1 MARAACVNGYKRR
14 AGTAEKAGGWQ
25 AARKRRKA
33 EESGSGSSSSS
44 CGPEE
49 KSSHLSAALFG
60 EDCEISR
67 EQLYELLKFAAL
79 GKGHN
84 ATQPSWCHIY
94 HQSHLAGVV
103 VIVLHEMSQLHFY
116 KFYLQFKHLRKVF
129 RHKFILKP
137 STNFLASLYGEGA
150 NPKPQ
155 EAAQGL
161 TSTSSEC
168 TPESSDLPCDPIIQ
182 KYGEKKQGLTSYML
196 TLEEQKKNG
205 YPIKGSPGCKGYV
218 DTECHQQ
225 RTDSSP
231 LFGLDCEM
239 CLTAKGNEV
248 TRVSLVDAQGQCLLN
263 ELVRPESTVVN
274 YCTRFSGV
282 TKKMLLPVR
291 TRLPD
296 IQTKLKKMLPH
307 DAVLVGHSLNAD
319 LQALEM
325 IHPSVIDTSLLFA
338 RNEGRRFKLK
348 FLAKA
353 VLGKEIQSEQKVGHD
368 PAEDA
373 RAALEL
379 AQFFIE
385 QGPAKVAELNLEM
398 LLMTEKQAEASQKK
412 AAFQPRRWRV
422 QKQLKQPPH
431 LPKPCFLD
439 CLQVAGQ
446 KPLLLGKQERESP
459 GLCQSNPS
467 TSNKQIL
474 QRALEDVPLS
484 SFSIIQFSLDPEYIA
499 SPLVAELCEK
509 VRSKLTDMLTIYAGP
524 FEEGFCLKSVKKEFG
539 RCGPIQS
546 LTVVTETY
554 QPYVCIQYEVL
565 EAAQLAVESLDG
577 AEVAGSCIKVQR
589 PVSAAMLDCDV
600 LIKELELDVENEG
613 VIYVAGLKKSLTE
626 TDLQEEFSQL
636 KDLETLFLP
645 KDLQSGKH
653 RKCCFLKFQ
662 KSESAV
668 DALELIKRWTVK
680 GSKLRSRNAL
690 ASGHLWRWI
699 WQMNHSKGKQGG
711 CILHKKMEQLS
722 VSEQDLRKK
731 VKKLDH
737 HIKKLYRS
745 LQDNTLCVVLFP
757 GVNSM
762 HGSQSGLG
770 LMGIKADGG
779 RSAC

>member
-1 MARAACVNGYKRR
+1 MA
-14 AGTAEKAGGWQ
+14 KAGCPNGCKRPAGEGAEGQ
-25 AARKRRKA
+25 AARKRRKVD
-33 EESGSGSSSSS
+33 GGGR
-44 CGPEE
+44 GPEE
-49 KSSHLSAALFG
+49 KSSRLSAALFG
-60 EDCEISR
+60 EDCEISCD
-67 EQLYELLKFAAL
+67 QLYELLKYAAL
-79 GKGHN
+79 GKRHN
-84 ATQPSWCHIY
+84 ATQPSWCRIS

-129 RHKFILKP
+129 RHRFILTP
-137 STNFLASLYGEGA
+137 SANFFASLYGEGA
-150 NPKPQ
+150 NLKPQ
-155 EAAQGL
+155 NTTQGL
-161 TSTSSEC
+161 TSTGSEC
-168 TPESSDLPCDPIIQ
+168 IQKNSDLQCDPIIR
-182 KYGEKKQGLTSYML
+182 KYGIKPQGLTSYIL
-196 TLEEQKKNG
+196 TLEEQRKND
-205 YPIKGSPGCKGYV
+205 YPIKGSPGSKGYIY
-218 DTECHQQ
+218 TECDQQ

-263 ELVRPESTVVN
+263 ELVKPESRVMN
-274 YCTRFSGV
+274 YLTRFSGV
-282 TKKMLLPVR
+282 TKKMLLPVK
-291 TRLPD
+291 TRLSD
-296 IQTKLKKMLPH
+296 IQTRLKEMLPH

-353 VLGKEIQSEQKVGHD
+353 VLGKEIQCEQKLGHD

-398 LLMTEKQAEASQKK
+398 LLTIEKLAEDSQNK
-412 AAFQPRRWRV
+412 AALQPQGCRV
-422 QKQLKQPPH
+422 QKQLNEPPH
-431 LPKPCFLD
+431 LSKPCFLD
-439 CLQVAGQ
+439 CLQVTGQ
-446 KPLLLGKQERESP
+446 KPVLLGRQGLDSS
-459 GLCQSNPS
+459 GLCQSNLS

-474 QRALEDVPLS
+474 KRALEDVPLS
-484 SFSIIQFSLDPEYIA
+484 TFSIIQFSLGPECIA
-499 SPLVAELCEK
+499 SHLPALCEQ

-524 FEEGFCLKSVKKEFG
+524 FEEGFCLHSVKKKFG

-546 LTVVTETY
+546 LTVVTEPY
-554 QPYVCIQYEVL
+554 KPYVCIQYEVL
-565 EAAQLAVESLDG
+565 EAAQLAVESLNG

-589 PVSAAMLDCDV
+589 PVTAAMLDCDD

-626 TDLQEEFSQL
+626 MDLQEEFSQL
-636 KDLETLFLP
+636 KDLEILFLP

-653 RKCCFLKFQ
+653 RNCCFLKFQ
-662 KSESAV
+662 ESQSAA
-668 DALELIKRWTVK
+668 DALEVINGWTVK

-699 WQMNHSKGKQGG
+699 WQMNHSNEKQGG
-711 CILHKKMEQLS
+711 HILYEKMEQLS
-722 VSEQDLRKK
+722 DSEQDLKKK

-737 HIKKLYRS
+737 HIKKLYRR
-745 LQDNTLCVVLFP
+745 LQNNTLCVVLFP
-757 GVNSM
+757 GVNSR
-762 HGSQSGLG
+762 HGAQPGLG
-770 LMGIKADGG
+770 LMAVKDDGG
-779 RSAC
+779 RSAH

>member
-1 MARAACVNGYKRR
+1 MAKAVCVNGYKRP
-14 AGTAEKAGGWQ
+14 AGAAEDAGEGR
-25 AARKRRKA
+25 AARKRRKTD
-33 EESGSGSSSSS
+33 GGGR
-44 CGPEE
+44 GPEE
-49 KSSHLSAALFG
+49 KSSRLSAALFG
-60 EDCEISR
+60 EDCEINHN
-67 EQLYELLKFAAL
+67 QLYELLKYAAL
-79 GKGHN
+79 GKCHN
-84 ATQPSWCHIY
+84 ATQPSWCRIY

-103 VIVLHEMSQLHFY
+103 VIVLQEASQLHFY

-129 RHKFILKP
+129 RHRFTLTA
-137 STNFLASLYGEGA
+137 SANFLASLYGEGA
-150 NPKPQ
+150 NLKPQ
-155 EAAQGL
+155 NTAQGL

-168 TPESSDLPCDPIIQ
+168 VPKSSKLQCDPILR
-182 KYGEKKQGLTSYML
+182 KYGEKKRGLTSYTL
-196 TLEEQKKNG
+196 TLEEQKKND
-205 YPIKGSPGCKGYV
+205 YPIKGSPGCKGYIY
-218 DTECHQQ
+218 TECDQQ

-263 ELVRPESTVVN
+263 ELVKPESTVVN
-274 YCTRFSGV
+274 YRTRFSGI
-282 TKKMLLPVR
+282 TKKMLLPVK

-296 IQTKLKKMLPH
+296 IQTRLKKMLPH

-353 VLGKEIQSEQKVGHD
+353 VLGKEIQCEQKLGHD

-398 LLMTEKQAEASQKK
+398 LLMTEKLAEVSQNK
-412 AAFQPRRWRV
+412 AALQPRRCRV
-422 QKQLKQPPH
+422 QKQLNEPPH
-431 LPKPCFLD
+431 LSKPCFLD
-439 CLQVAGQ
+439 CLQMTGQ
-446 KPLLLGKQERESP
+446 KPLLLGRQELDSS
-459 GLCQSNPS
+459 GLCQSNLS

-484 SFSIIQFSLDPEYIA
+484 TFSIIQFSLGPEYVA
-499 SPLVAELCEK
+499 SHLLAGLCEK

-524 FEEGFCLKSVKKEFG
+524 FEESFCLKSVKKEFG

-565 EAAQLAVESLDG
+565 EAAQLAVESLNG

-589 PVSAAMLDCDV
+589 PVTAAMLDCDV

-626 TDLQEEFSQL
+626 ADLQEEFSQL

-653 RKCCFLKFQ
+653 RNCCFLKFQ
-662 KSESAV
+662 KSQSAV
-668 DALELIKRWTVK
+668 DALEVINGWTVK

-699 WQMNHSKGKQGG
+699 WQMNHSNEKQGG
-711 CILHKKMEQLS
+711 NILCEKMEQAS
-722 VSEQDLRKK
+722 DSEQDLRKK

-745 LQDNTLCVVLFP
+745 LQDNTLCIVLFP

-770 LMGIKADGG
+770 LMGIKDDGG

>member
-1 MARAACVNGYKRR
+1 MA
-14 AGTAEKAGGWQ
+14 KAGCLNGCKRPAGGSAEGQ
-25 AARKRRKA
+25 AARKRRKVD
-33 EESGSGSSSSS
+33 GGGR
-44 CGPEE
+44 GPEE
-49 KSSHLSAALFG
+49 KSSRLSAALFG

-67 EQLYELLKFAAL
+67 DQLYELLKYAAL
-79 GKGHN
+79 GKRHN
-84 ATQPSWCHIY
+84 ATQPSWCRISN
-94 HQSHLAGVV
+94 QSHLAGVV

-129 RHKFILKP
+129 RHRFILTP
-137 STNFLASLYGEGA
+137 STNFFASLYGEGA
-150 NPKPQ
+150 NLKPQ
-155 EAAQGL
+155 NSAQGL
-161 TSTSSEC
+161 TSTGSEC
-168 TPESSDLPCDPIIQ
+168 IQKNSDLQCDPIIR
-182 KYGEKKQGLTSYML
+182 KYGIKPQGLTNYIL
-196 TLEEQKKNG
+196 TLEEQRKND
-205 YPIKGSPGCKGYV
+205 YPIKGSPGSKGYIY
-218 DTECHQQ
+218 TECDQQ

-263 ELVRPESTVVN
+263 ELVKPENRVMN
-274 YCTRFSGV
+274 YLTRFSGV
-282 TKKMLLPVR
+282 TKKMLLPVK
-291 TRLPD
+291 TRLSD
-296 IQTKLKKMLPH
+296 IQTRLKEMLPH

-353 VLGKEIQSEQKVGHD
+353 VLGKEIQCEQKLGHD

-398 LLMTEKQAEASQKK
+398 LLTTEKLAEDPENK
-412 AAFQPRRWRV
+412 AALQPQGCRV
-422 QKQLKQPPH
+422 EKQLNEPPH
-431 LPKPCFLD
+431 LSKPCFLD
-439 CLQVAGQ
+439 CLQVTGQ
-446 KPLLLGKQERESP
+446 KPVLLGRQGLDSS
-459 GLCQSNPS
+459 GLCQSNLS

-484 SFSIIQFSLDPEYIA
+484 TFSIIQFSLGPEYIA
-499 SPLVAELCEK
+499 SHLPALCEQ
-509 VRSKLTDMLTIYAGP
+509 VRSKLTDMLKIYAGP
-524 FEEGFCLKSVKKEFG
+524 FEEGFCLRSVKKEFG

-546 LTVVTETY
+546 LTVVTEPY
-554 QPYVCIQYEVL
+554 KPYVCIQYEVL
-565 EAAQLAVESLDG
+565 EAAQLAVESLNG

-589 PVSAAMLDCDV
+589 PVTAAMLDCDD

-626 TDLQEEFSQL
+626 MDLQEEFSQL
-636 KDLETLFLP
+636 KDLEILFLP

-653 RKCCFLKFQ
+653 RNCCFLKFQ
-662 KSESAV
+662 ESQSAA
-668 DALELIKRWTVK
+668 DALEIINGWTVK

-699 WQMNHSKGKQGG
+699 WQMNHSNGKQGRH
-711 CILHKKMEQLS
+711 ILYEKMEQLS
-722 VSEQDLRKK
+722 DSEQDLKKK

-737 HIKKLYRS
+737 HIKTLYRS
-745 LQDNTLCVVLFP
+745 LQNNTLCVVLFP
-757 GVNSM
+757 GVNSR
-762 HGSQSGLG
+762 HGAQPGLG
-770 LMGIKADGG
+770 LMAVKDDGG
-779 RSAC
+779 RSAH

>member
-1 MARAACVNGYKRR
+1 
-14 AGTAEKAGGWQ
+14 
-25 AARKRRKA
+25 
-33 EESGSGSSSSS
+33 
-44 CGPEE
+44 E
-49 KSSHLSAALFG
+49 KSCHLSAALFG
-60 EDCEISR
+60 EDSEISHD
-67 EQLYELLKFAAL
+67 QLYELLKYAAL
-79 GKGHN
+79 GKCHN
-84 ATQPSWCHIY
+84 AAQPSWCHVY

-103 VIVLHEMSQLHFY
+103 VVVLHEVSQLHFY
-116 KFYLQFKHLRKVF
+116 RFYLQFKHLRKVF
-129 RHKFILKP
+129 QHRFTLTP
-137 STNFLASLYGEGA
+137 STNFLTSLYGEGT
-150 NPKPQ
+150 NLKPQ
-155 EAAQGL
+155 NTAQVL

-168 TPESSDLPCDPIIQ
+168 VTKSSELECDPIIRR
-182 KYGEKKQGLTSYML
+182 YGEKKQGLTSYTL
-196 TLEEQKKNG
+196 TLEEQKKND
-205 YPIKGSPGCKGYV
+205 YPIKGAPGCKGYIS
-218 DTECHQQ
+218 TECDQQ

-263 ELVRPESTVVN
+263 ELVKPESTVMN
-274 YCTRFSGV
+274 YRTRFSGV
-282 TKKMLLPVR
+282 TKKMLLPVK
-291 TRLPD
+291 TRLSD
-296 IQTKLKKMLPH
+296 IQTRLKKMLPH
-307 DAVLVGHSLNAD
+307 DAVLVGHSLNSD

-353 VLGKEIQSEQKVGHD
+353 VLGKEIQCEQRTGHD
-368 PAEDA
+368 PTEDA

-398 LLMTEKQAEASQKK
+398 LLTAEKLAEVSQNKAASQPKGHEI
-412 AAFQPRRWRV
+412 
-422 QKQLKQPPH
+422 QKQLNNPQH
-431 LPKPCFLD
+431 LSKPCFLD
-439 CLQVAGQ
+439 CLQVTGQ
-446 KPLLLGKQERESP
+446 KPLLLGRQGRDSS
-459 GLCQSNPS
+459 GLCQSNLS

-484 SFSIIQFSLDPEYIA
+484 TFSIIHFSLGPEYTA
-499 SPLVAELCEK
+499 SHLHVGLYEK

-524 FEEGFCLKSVKKEFG
+524 FEENFCLKSVKKEFG

-546 LTVVTETY
+546 LTVVTETF

-565 EAAQLAVESLDG
+565 EAAQLAVESLNG
-577 AEVAGSCIKVQR
+577 AEVAGSCIKVSKANSKS
-589 PVSAAMLDCDV
+589 PTMLDCDV
-600 LIKELELDVENEG
+600 LIEALERDVENQG
-613 VIYVAGLKKSLTE
+613 VIYVSGLKKSLTE

-653 RKCCFLKFQ
+653 RNCCFLKFR
-662 KSESAV
+662 KSESAM
-668 DALELIKRWTVK
+668 DAVEAVNGWTVK
-680 GSKLRSRNAL
+680 GRELRSRNAL

-699 WQMNHSKGKQGG
+699 QQMNQSSGKHGEH
-711 CILHKKMEQLS
+711 IFPEQTEELS
-722 VSEQDLRKK
+722 DSEQDLRKQ

-745 LQDNTLCVVLFP
+745 LQRNTLCVVLFP
-757 GVNSM
+757 GVNST

-770 LMGIKADGG
+770 LMGIKDAGG

>member
-1 MARAACVNGYKRR
+1 MAKAVCVNGHKRP
-14 AGTAEKAGGWQ
+14 AGAGEEAGGRQ

-33 EESGSGSSSSS
+33 DGGR
-44 CGPEE
+44 GPEE

-60 EDCEISR
+60 EDCEISHD
-67 EQLYELLKFAAL
+67 QLYELLKYAAL
-79 GKGHN
+79 GKCHN
-84 ATQPSWCHIY
+84 ATQPSWCRIY
-94 HQSHLAGVV
+94 HQRHLAGVV

-116 KFYLQFKHLRKVF
+116 KFYLQFKHLRKLF
-129 RHKFILKP
+129 RHRFTLTP
-137 STNFLASLYGEGA
+137 SANFLASLYGEGA
-150 NPKPQ
+150 NLKPQ
-155 EAAQGL
+155 NTAQ
-161 TSTSSEC
+161 
-168 TPESSDLPCDPIIQ
+168 
-182 KYGEKKQGLTSYML
+182 
-196 TLEEQKKNG
+196 
-205 YPIKGSPGCKGYV
+205 GSPGCKGYI
-218 DTECHQQ
+218 DTECDQQ

-263 ELVRPESTVVN
+263 ELVKPESTVVN
-274 YCTRFSGV
+274 YRTRFSGI
-282 TKKMLLPVR
+282 TKKMLLPVK
-291 TRLPD
+291 TRLSD
-296 IQTKLKKMLPH
+296 IQTRLKKILPH

-353 VLGKEIQSEQKVGHD
+353 VLGKEIQCEQKLGHD

-398 LLMTEKQAEASQKK
+398 LLTTEKLAEVSQKK
-412 AAFQPRRWRV
+412 AVLQPQGCRV
-422 QKQLKQPPH
+422 QKQLNEPPH
-431 LPKPCFLD
+431 LSKPCFLD
-439 CLQVAGQ
+439 CLQVTGQ
-446 KPLLLGKQERESP
+446 KPLLLGRQEMDSS
-459 GLCQSNPS
+459 GLCQSNLS

-484 SFSIIQFSLDPEYIA
+484 TFSIIQFSLGPEYIA
-499 SPLVAELCEK
+499 SHLLAGLYEK

-524 FEEGFCLKSVKKEFG
+524 FEESFCLKSVKKEFG
-539 RCGPIQS
+539 KCGPIQS

-565 EAAQLAVESLDG
+565 EAAQLAVESLNG

-589 PVSAAMLDCDV
+589 PITAGMLDCDV
-600 LIKELELDVENEG
+600 WIKELELDVENEG
-613 VIYVAGLKKSLTE
+613 VIYVAGLKESLTE
-626 TDLQEEFSQL
+626 MDLQEEFSQL

-653 RKCCFLKFQ
+653 RNCCFLKFQ
-662 KSESAV
+662 KSQSAL
-668 DALELIKRWTVK
+668 DALEVINGWSVK

-699 WQMNHSKGKQGG
+699 WQVNHSNGKQGG
-711 CILHKKMEQLS
+711 NILYEKMEQLS
-722 VSEQDLRKK
+722 DSEQDLRKK

-745 LQDNTLCVVLFP
+745 LQNNTLCIVLFP

-770 LMGIKADGG
+770 LMGIKDDGG

>member
-1 MARAACVNGYKRR
+1 MAKAVCVNGHKRP
-14 AGTAEKAGGWQ
+14 AGAGEEAGGRQ

-33 EESGSGSSSSS
+33 DGGR
-44 CGPEE
+44 GPEE

-60 EDCEISR
+60 EDCEISHD
-67 EQLYELLKFAAL
+67 QLYELLKYAAL
-79 GKGHN
+79 GKCHN
-84 ATQPSWCHIY
+84 ATQPSWCRIY
-94 HQSHLAGVV
+94 HQRHLAGVV

-116 KFYLQFKHLRKVF
+116 KFYLQFKHLRKLF
-129 RHKFILKP
+129 RHRFTLTP
-137 STNFLASLYGEGA
+137 SANFLASLYGEGA
-150 NPKPQ
+150 NLKPQ
-155 EAAQGL
+155 NTAQGL
-161 TSTSSEC
+161 TSTSSQC
-168 TPESSDLPCDPIIQ
+168 IPKSSDLQCDPIIR
-182 KYGEKKQGLTSYML
+182 KYGEKKRGLTSYTL
-196 TLEEQKKNG
+196 TLEEQKKND
-205 YPIKGSPGCKGYV
+205 YPIKGSPGCKGYI
-218 DTECHQQ
+218 DTECDQQ

-263 ELVRPESTVVN
+263 ELVKPESTVVN
-274 YCTRFSGV
+274 YRTRFSGI
-282 TKKMLLPVR
+282 TKKMLLPVK
-291 TRLPD
+291 TRLSD
-296 IQTKLKKMLPH
+296 IQTRLKKILPH

-353 VLGKEIQSEQKVGHD
+353 VLGKEIQCEQKLGHD

-398 LLMTEKQAEASQKK
+398 LLTTEKLAEVSQKK
-412 AAFQPRRWRV
+412 AVLQPQGCRV
-422 QKQLKQPPH
+422 QKQLNEPPH
-431 LPKPCFLD
+431 LSKPCFLD
-439 CLQVAGQ
+439 CLQVTGQ
-446 KPLLLGKQERESP
+446 KPLLLGRQEMDSS
-459 GLCQSNPS
+459 GLCQSNLS

-484 SFSIIQFSLDPEYIA
+484 TFSIIQFSLGPEYIA
-499 SPLVAELCEK
+499 SHLLAGLYEK

-524 FEEGFCLKSVKKEFG
+524 FEESFCLKSVKKEFG
-539 RCGPIQS
+539 KCGPIQS

-565 EAAQLAVESLDG
+565 EAAQLAVESLNG

-589 PVSAAMLDCDV
+589 PITAGMLDCDV
-600 LIKELELDVENEG
+600 WIKELELDVENEG
-613 VIYVAGLKKSLTE
+613 VIYVAGLKESLTE
-626 TDLQEEFSQL
+626 MDLQEEFSQL

-653 RKCCFLKFQ
+653 RNCCFLKFQ
-662 KSESAV
+662 KSQSAL
-668 DALELIKRWTVK
+668 DALEVINGWSVK

-699 WQMNHSKGKQGG
+699 WQVNHSNGKQGG
-711 CILHKKMEQLS
+711 NILYEKMEQLS
-722 VSEQDLRKK
+722 DSEQDLRKK

-745 LQDNTLCVVLFP
+745 LQNNTLCIVLFP

-770 LMGIKADGG
+770 LMGIKDDGG

>member
-1 MARAACVNGYKRR
+1 
-14 AGTAEKAGGWQ
+14 Q
-25 AARKRRKA
+25 
-33 EESGSGSSSSS
+33 
-44 CGPEE
+44 E
-49 KSSHLSAALFG
+49 KSSRLSAALFG
-60 EDCEISR
+60 EDCEISHD
-67 EQLYELLKFAAL
+67 QLYELLKYAAL
-79 GKGHN
+79 GKCHS

-129 RHKFILKP
+129 RHRFTLTP
-137 STNFLASLYGEGA
+137 SANFLASLYGEGA

-155 EAAQGL
+155 NTAQGL
-161 TSTSSEC
+161 TSSSSEC
-168 TPESSDLPCDPIIQ
+168 MPKSSDLQSDPIIR
-182 KYGEKKQGLTSYML
+182 KYGEKKRGLTSYTL
-196 TLEEQKKNG
+196 TLEEQKKNY
-205 YPIKGSPGCKGYV
+205 YPIKGSPGCKGYIY
-218 DTECHQQ
+218 TECDQQ

-263 ELVRPESTVVN
+263 ELVKPESTVVN
-274 YCTRFSGV
+274 YRTRFSGI
-282 TKKMLLPVR
+282 TKKMLLPVK
-291 TRLPD
+291 TRLSD
-296 IQTKLKKMLPH
+296 IQTRLKKMLPR

-353 VLGKEIQSEQKVGHD
+353 VLGKDIQCEQKLGHD

-398 LLMTEKQAEASQKK
+398 LLTTEKLAEASQNKD
-412 AAFQPRRWRV
+412 ALQLQGCRV
-422 QKQLKQPPH
+422 QEQLNE
-431 LPKPCFLD
+431 LPYLSKPCFLD
-439 CLQVAGQ
+439 CLRVTGQ
-446 KPLLLGKQERESP
+446 NPLLLGRQELGSS
-459 GLCQSNPS
+459 GLCQSNLS

-484 SFSIIQFSLDPEYIA
+484 TFSIIEFSLGPEYMA
-499 SPLVAELCEK
+499 SHLAGLCEK

-524 FEEGFCLKSVKKEFG
+524 FEESFCLKSVKKEFG
-539 RCGPIQS
+539 RCGPIRS
-546 LTVVTETY
+546 LRVVTETY

-565 EAAQLAVESLDG
+565 EAAQLAVESLNG

-589 PVSAAMLDCDV
+589 PVTAAMLDCDV

-645 KDLQSGKH
+645 KDRQSGKH
-653 RKCCFLKFQ
+653 RNCCFLKFQ
-662 KSESAV
+662 KSQSAV
-668 DALELIKRWTVK
+668 DALEVINSWTMK
-680 GSKLRSRNAL
+680 GSTLRSRNAL

-699 WQMNHSKGKQGG
+699 WQMKYSNEKQGG
-711 CILHKKMEQLS
+711 NMLYEKMEQLCD
-722 VSEQDLRKK
+722 SEQDLRKK

-737 HIKKLYRS
+737 RIKKLYRS
-745 LQDNTLCVVLFP
+745 LQNNTLCVVLFP

-770 LMGIKADGG
+770 LMGIKDDGG
-779 RSAC
+779 RSA

>member
-1 MARAACVNGYKRR
+1 MAKAVCVNGRKRP
-14 AGTAEKAGGWQ
+14 AGAGEGAGARQ

-33 EESGSGSSSSS
+33 DGDGRSPGA
-44 CGPEE
+44 GPKE
-49 KSSHLSAALFG
+49 KSSCLSAALFG

-67 EQLYELLKFAAL
+67 DQLYELLKYAAL
-79 GKGHN
+79 GKCHN
-84 ATQPSWCHIY
+84 ATQPSWCRIY

-129 RHKFILKP
+129 RHRFTLTP
-137 STNFLASLYGEGA
+137 SANFLASLYGEGA
-150 NPKPQ
+150 NLKPQ
-155 EAAQGL
+155 NTAQGL
-161 TSTSSEC
+161 TSASSEC
-168 TPESSDLPCDPIIQ
+168 IPKSSDLRCDPIIR
-182 KYGEKKQGLTSYML
+182 KYGEKKRGLTSYTL
-196 TLEEQKKNG
+196 TVEEQKKND
-205 YPIKGSPGCKGYV
+205 YPIKGSPKCKGYI
-218 DTECHQQ
+218 DTECNQQ

-248 TRVSLVDAQGQCLLN
+248 THVSLVDAQGRCLLN
-263 ELVRPESTVVN
+263 ELVKPESTVVH
-274 YCTRFSGV
+274 YRTRFSGI
-282 TKKMLLPVR
+282 TEKMLLPVK
-291 TRLPD
+291 TRLSD
-296 IQTKLKKMLPH
+296 IQTRLKKLLPR

-353 VLGKEIQSEQKVGHD
+353 VLGKQIQCEQKIGHD
-368 PAEDA
+368 PSEDA

-398 LLMTEKQAEASQKK
+398 LLTTEKLAEVSQKK
-412 AAFQPRRWRV
+412 PALKPQGCRV
-422 QKQLKQPPH
+422 QTQLNEPPH
-431 LPKPCFLD
+431 LSKPCFLE
-439 CLQVAGQ
+439 CLQVTGQ
-446 KPLLLGKQERESP
+446 KPLLLGRQELDSS
-459 GLCQSNPS
+459 GLCQSNLS
-467 TSNKQIL
+467 ASNKQIL
-474 QRALEDVPLS
+474 QKALEDVPLS
-484 SFSIIQFSLDPEYIA
+484 TFSIIQFSLGPENIT
-499 SPLVAELCEK
+499 SHLLCEK
-509 VRSKLTDMLTIYAGP
+509 VGSKLTDMLTIYAGP
-524 FEEGFCLKSVKKEFG
+524 FEESFCLKSVKKEFG

-546 LTVVTETY
+546 LRVVTETY

-565 EAAQLAVESLDG
+565 EAAQLAVESLNG

-589 PVSAAMLDCDV
+589 PVTAAMLDCDV

-645 KDLQSGKH
+645 KDRQSGKH
-653 RKCCFLKFQ
+653 RNCCFLKFQ
-662 KSESAV
+662 KSQSAV
-668 DALELIKRWTVK
+668 DALEVINGWTMK

-699 WQMNHSKGKQGG
+699 WQTNHSSGKQGRNF
-711 CILHKKMEQLS
+711 LHKKMEQLS
-722 VSEQDLRKK
+722 DFEQDLRKK

-745 LQDNTLCVVLFP
+745 LQNNTLCVVLFP
-757 GVNSM
+757 GVNST
-762 HGSQSGLG
+762 HGSQPGLG
-770 LMGIKADGG
+770 LMGIKDDGG

>member
-1 MARAACVNGYKRR
+1 
-14 AGTAEKAGGWQ
+14 Q
-25 AARKRRKA
+25 
-33 EESGSGSSSSS
+33 
-44 CGPEE
+44 E
-49 KSSHLSAALFG
+49 KSSRLSAALFG

-67 EQLYELLKFAAL
+67 DQLYELLKYAAL
-79 GKGHN
+79 GKCHN
-84 ATQPSWCHIY
+84 ATQPSWCRIY

-129 RHKFILKP
+129 RHRFTLTP
-137 STNFLASLYGEGA
+137 SANFLASLCGEGA
-150 NPKPQ
+150 NLKPQ
-155 EAAQGL
+155 NTAQGL

-168 TPESSDLPCDPIIQ
+168 IPKSSDLQCDPIIL
-182 KYGEKKQGLTSYML
+182 KYGEKKQGLTSYIL
-196 TLEEQKKNG
+196 TSEEQKKNY
-205 YPIKGSPGCKGYV
+205 YPMKGSPGCQGYV
-218 DTECHQQ
+218 HTECDQQ

-263 ELVRPESTVVN
+263 ELVKPESTVVN
-274 YCTRFSGV
+274 YRTRFSGI
-282 TKKMLLPVR
+282 TKKMLLPVK

-296 IQTKLKKMLPH
+296 IQTRLKKMLPP
-307 DAVLVGHSLNAD
+307 DAVLVGHSLNSD

-348 FLAKA
+348 FLARA
-353 VLGKEIQSEQKVGHD
+353 VLGKEIQCEEKLGHD

-398 LLMTEKQAEASQKK
+398 LLTAEKLAEVSQNK
-412 AAFQPRRWRV
+412 AAALQPQGCRV
-422 QKQLKQPPH
+422 QKQLNELPH
-431 LPKPCFLD
+431 LSKPCFLE
-439 CLQVAGQ
+439 CLQVTGQ
-446 KPLLLGKQERESP
+446 KPLLLGRQELDSS
-459 GLCQSNPS
+459 GLCQSNLS
-467 TSNKQIL
+467 ASNKQIL

-484 SFSIIQFSLDPEYIA
+484 TFSIIQFSLGPEYITSHLLA
-499 SPLVAELCEK
+499 GLCEK

-524 FEEGFCLKSVKKEFG
+524 FEESFCLKSVKKEFG
-539 RCGPIQS
+539 RCGPIRS
-546 LTVVTETY
+546 LTMITETY

-589 PVSAAMLDCDV
+589 PVTAAVLDCDV

-613 VIYVAGLKKSLTE
+613 VIYVAGLKKSVTE
-626 TDLQEEFSQL
+626 MDLQEEFSQL

-653 RKCCFLKFQ
+653 RNCCFLKFQ
-662 KSESAV
+662 KSESAL
-668 DALELIKRWTVK
+668 DALEVINGWTVK

-699 WQMNHSKGKQGG
+699 WQMNHSNGKQGG
-711 CILHKKMEQLS
+711 NISHENMEQLS
-722 VSEQDLRKK
+722 DTEQDLRKK
-731 VKKLDH
+731 MKKLDQ

-745 LQDNTLCVVLFP
+745 LQNNTLCVVLFP
-757 GVNSM
+757 GMNSM

-770 LMGIKADGG
+770 LMGIKDDGG

>member
-1 MARAACVNGYKRR
+1 MGTVVFSEALRSRTRGNGHKLEHTRFCWNIRR
-14 AGTAEKAGGWQ
+14 SFFGAQEKPS
-25 AARKRRKA
+25 R
-33 EESGSGSSSSS
+33 
-44 CGPEE
+44 
-49 KSSHLSAALFG
+49 LTAALFG
-60 EDCEISR
+60 EDCEISH
-67 EQLYELLKFAAL
+67 EQLYELLKYAAL
-79 GKGHN
+79 GKCHK
-84 ATQPSWCHIY
+84 AAQPSWCHIY

-129 RHKFILKP
+129 QHRFTLTP
-137 STNFLASLYGEGA
+137 SANFLASLYGEGA
-150 NPKPQ
+150 TPKAPNT
-155 EAAQGL
+155 AQGL
-161 TSTSSEC
+161 APTSSSC
-168 TPESSDLPCDPIIQ
+168 IPNSSALQCDPIIQ
-182 KYGEKKQGLTSYML
+182 KYGEKKRGLTSYTL
-196 TLEEQKKNG
+196 TLEEQKKNF

-218 DTECHQQ
+218 HTECDQQ

-248 TRVSLVDAQGQCLLN
+248 TRVSLVDAQGRCLLN
-263 ELVRPESTVVN
+263 ELVKPESTVVN
-274 YCTRFSGV
+274 YRTRFSGI
-282 TKKMLLPVR
+282 TKKMLLPVK
-291 TRLPD
+291 TRLSD
-296 IQTKLKKMLPH
+296 IQTRLKKLLPH
-307 DAVLVGHSLNAD
+307 DAVLVGHSLNSD

-353 VLGKEIQSEQKVGHD
+353 VLGKEIQCEQKLGHD

-398 LLMTEKQAEASQKK
+398 LLTTEKQAEVSRNKVASQP
-412 AAFQPRRWRV
+412 QGCRV
-422 QKQLKQPPH
+422 QKQPNEPPRP
-431 LPKPCFLD
+431 PKPCLLLSASFLD
-439 CLQVAGQ
+439 CLQVTGQ
-446 KPLLLGKQERESP
+446 KPLLLGRQELNPS
-459 GLCQSNPS
+459 GLWQSNLS

-474 QRALEDVPLS
+474 QRALKDVPLS
-484 SFSIIQFSLDPEYIA
+484 TFSIIQFSLGPEYITSHLLA
-499 SPLVAELCEK
+499 ALGEK

-524 FEEGFCLKSVKKEFG
+524 FEETFCLKSVKKEFG

-546 LTVVTETY
+546 LTLVTETH

-565 EAAQLAVESLDG
+565 EAAQLAVESLNG

-589 PVSAAMLDCDV
+589 PVSAATLDCDA

-613 VIYVAGLKKSLTE
+613 VIYVAGLKPSVTE
-626 TDLQEEFSQL
+626 MDLQEEFSQL

-653 RKCCFLKFQ
+653 RNCCFLKFQ
-662 KSESAV
+662 KSQSAV
-668 DALELIKRWTVK
+668 DAQEVINGWTAK
-680 GSKLRSRNAL
+680 GSKLRTRNAL

-699 WQMNHSKGKQGG
+699 WQMNHSSKKQGAP
-711 CILHKKMEQLS
+711 ILHAQMEQLS
-722 VSEQDLRKK
+722 DLEQDLKKK

-745 LQDNTLCVVLFP
+745 LQNNTLCVVLFP

-762 HGSQSGLG
+762 LGSQAGLG
-770 LMGIKADGG
+770 LMGIKDDAG

>member
-1 MARAACVNGYKRR
+1 QK
-14 AGTAEKAGGWQ
+14 
-25 AARKRRKA
+25 
-33 EESGSGSSSSS
+33 
-44 CGPEE
+44 
-49 KSSHLSAALFG
+49 KSSRLSAASFG
-60 EDCEISR
+60 EDCEISCD
-67 EQLYELLKFAAL
+67 QLYELLKYAAL
-79 GKGHN
+79 GKCHN
-84 ATQPSWCHIY
+84 ATQPSWCRIY

-116 KFYLQFKHLRKVF
+116 KFYLQFRHLRKVF
-129 RHKFILKP
+129 QHRFTLTP

-150 NPKPQ
+150 NLKPQ
-155 EAAQGL
+155 NTAQGL
-161 TSTSSEC
+161 TSTSSDC
-168 TPESSDLPCDPIIQ
+168 TPKSSDLCCDPIIQ
-182 KYGEKKQGLTSYML
+182 KYGEKKRGLTSYTL
-196 TLEEQKKNG
+196 TLEEQKKND
-205 YPIKGSPGCKGYV
+205 YPIKGSPGCKGYIY
-218 DTECHQQ
+218 TECDQQ

-263 ELVRPESTVVN
+263 ELVKPESPVVN
-274 YCTRFSGV
+274 YRTRFSGI
-282 TKKMLLPVR
+282 TKKMLLPVK
-291 TRLPD
+291 TRLSD
-296 IQTKLKKMLPH
+296 IQTRLKKMLPH

-353 VLGKEIQSEQKVGHD
+353 VLGKEIQCEQKLGHD
-368 PAEDA
+368 PTEDA

-398 LLMTEKQAEASQKK
+398 LLTTEKLAEVPQNKTAL
-412 AAFQPRRWRV
+412 QPQGCRG
-422 QKQLKQPPH
+422 QKQLNEPSH
-431 LPKPCFLD
+431 SSKPCFLD
-439 CLQVAGQ
+439 CLQVTGQ
-446 KPLLLGKQERESP
+446 KPLLLGRQGLDSS
-459 GLCQSNPS
+459 GLCQSNLS
-467 TSNKQIL
+467 ASNKQIL

-484 SFSIIQFSLDPEYIA
+484 TFSIIQFSLGPEYIA
-499 SPLVAELCEK
+499 SHLLAGLCEK
-509 VRSKLTDMLTIYAGP
+509 VVRGKLTDMLTIYAGP
-524 FEEGFCLKSVKKEFG
+524 FEESVCLKSVKKEFG

-565 EAAQLAVESLDG
+565 EAAQLAVESLNG
-577 AEVAGSCIKVQR
+577 AEVAGSWIKVQR
-589 PVSAAMLDCDV
+589 PVTAAMLDCDV

-636 KDLETLFLP
+636 KDLETVFLP

-653 RKCCFLKFQ
+653 RNCCFLKFQ
-662 KSESAV
+662 KPESAV
-668 DALELIKRWTVK
+668 EALEVINGWTMK
-680 GSKLRSRNAL
+680 GSRLRSRNAL

-699 WQMNHSKGKQGG
+699 WQMNHSNGKQGRN
-711 CILHKKMEQLS
+711 ILYEKMEQLS
-722 VSEQDLRKK
+722 GSASQDLRKK

-745 LQDNTLCVVLFP
+745 LQNNTLCVVLFP
-757 GVNSM
+757 GVN
-762 HGSQSGLG
+762 
-770 LMGIKADGG
+770 
-779 RSAC
+779 

>member
-1 MARAACVNGYKRR
+1 
-14 AGTAEKAGGWQ
+14 
-25 AARKRRKA
+25 
-33 EESGSGSSSSS
+33 
-44 CGPEE
+44 
-49 KSSHLSAALFG
+49 
-60 EDCEISR
+60 
-67 EQLYELLKFAAL
+67 
-79 GKGHN
+79 
-84 ATQPSWCHIY
+84 
-94 HQSHLAGVV
+94 
-103 VIVLHEMSQLHFY
+103 MSQLHFY
-116 KFYLQFKHLRKVF
+116 EFYLQFKHLRKVF
-129 RHKFILKP
+129 RHRFTLTP
-137 STNFLASLYGEGA
+137 SANLLASLYGEGA
-150 NPKPQ
+150 KLAPQ
-155 EAAQGL
+155 NAAEGL

-168 TPESSDLPCDPIIQ
+168 IPTSSDLQWDPIIR
-182 KYGEKKQGLTSYML
+182 KYGEKKQGLTSYTL
-196 TLEEQKKNG
+196 TLEEQKKND

-218 DTECHQQ
+218 YTECDQQ

-263 ELVRPESTVVN
+263 ELVKPESTIVN
-274 YCTRFSGV
+274 YLTRFSGI
-282 TKKMLLPVR
+282 TKKMLLPVK

-296 IQTKLKKMLPH
+296 IQTKLKKMLPQ

-353 VLGKEIQSEQKVGHD
+353 VLGKEIQCEQKLGHD

-398 LLMTEKQAEASQKK
+398 ILTTEKLAKVSQHK
-412 AAFQPRRWRV
+412 AALQPQGCQV
-422 QKQLKQPPH
+422 QKQLNEPPH
-431 LPKPCFLD
+431 LSTPCFLD
-439 CLQVAGQ
+439 CLQVTGQ
-446 KPLLLGKQERESP
+446 NPLLLGRQEVDSS
-459 GLCQSNPS
+459 GLCQSNLS
-467 TSNKQIL
+467 TSNKQVIQLSCTSLSLHTLAL
-474 QRALEDVPLS
+474 QDVPLS
-484 SFSIIQFSLDPEYIA
+484 TFSVIQFSLGPEYIA
-499 SPLVAELCEK
+499 SHLLDGLCEK

-524 FEEGFCLKSVKKEFG
+524 FKESFCLKSVKKEFG

-546 LTVVTETY
+546 LRVVTETC
-554 QPYVCIQYEVL
+554 QPYVCIQYKML
-565 EAAQLAVESLDG
+565 EAAQLAVESLNG

-589 PVSAAMLDCDV
+589 AVAAASLDCDL

-613 VIYVAGLKKSLTE
+613 VVYVAGLKKSVTE
-626 TDLQEEFSQL
+626 TDLQEKFSKL

-645 KDLQSGKH
+645 KDLQSGKQ
-653 RKCCFLKFQ
+653 RNCCFLKFR

-668 DALELIKRWTVK
+668 DALEVINGWTLK
-680 GSKLRSRNAL
+680 GHNLRSGNPL

-699 WQMNHSKGKQGG
+699 WQMNHSAEKQGG
-711 CILHKKMEQLS
+711 NLFHEKMKQLS
-722 VSEQDLRKK
+722 HSEQDLRKK

-757 GVNSM
+757 GENST

-770 LMGIKADGG
+770 LMAIKGDEG
-779 RSAC
+779 RSAW

>member
-1 MARAACVNGYKRR
+1 MAKGLCLNGRKRPGEAAEGPR
-14 AGTAEKAGGWQ
+14 

-33 EESGSGSSSSS
+33 DGG
-44 CGPEE
+44 GPGLGREE
-49 KSSHLSAALFG
+49 KSCHLSAALLG
-60 EDCEISR
+60 EDSEIS
-67 EQLYELLKFAAL
+67 QDHLYELLKYAAL
-79 GKGHN
+79 GKCHS
-84 ATQPSWCHIY
+84 AAQPSWCRIY

-103 VIVLHEMSQLHFY
+103 VVVLHEMSQLHFY
-116 KFYLQFKHLRKVF
+116 RFYLQFKHLRKVF
-129 RHKFILKP
+129 RHRFTLAP
-137 STNFLASLYGEGA
+137 SANFPVSLYGERT

-155 EAAQGL
+155 N
-161 TSTSSEC
+161 
-168 TPESSDLPCDPIIQ
+168 TPQ
-182 KYGEKKQGLTSYML
+182 
-196 TLEEQKKNG
+196 
-205 YPIKGSPGCKGYV
+205 GSPGCKGYIS
-218 DTECHQQ
+218 TECDQQ

-248 TRVSLVDAQGQCLLN
+248 IRVSLVDAQGQCLLN
-263 ELVRPESTVVN
+263 ELVKPESTVVN
-274 YCTRFSGV
+274 YRTRFSGI
-282 TKKMLLPVR
+282 TKKMLLPVK
-291 TRLPD
+291 TRLSD
-296 IQTKLKKMLPH
+296 IQTRLKKMLPH
-307 DAVLVGHSLNAD
+307 DAVLVGHSLNSD

-338 RNEGRRFKLK
+338 RSEGRRFKLK

-353 VLGKEIQSEQKVGHD
+353 VLGKEIQCEQRLGHD
-368 PAEDA
+368 PTEDA

-385 QGPAKVAELNLEM
+385 QGPTKVAELNLEM
-398 LLMTEKQAEASQKK
+398 LLTAEKLAEVSQNK
-412 AAFQPRRWRV
+412 AALQPQGCGF
-422 QKQLKQPPH
+422 QKQLNEPPP
-431 LPKPCFLD
+431 LSKPCFLD
-439 CLQVAGQ
+439 CLQETGQ
-446 KPLLLGKQERESP
+446 KPLLLGRQGLDSS
-459 GLCQSNPS
+459 GLCQSNLS

-484 SFSIIQFSLDPEYIA
+484 KFSIIGFSLGPEYLA
-499 SPLVAELCEK
+499 SHLHAGLYEK

-524 FEEGFCLKSVKKEFG
+524 FDENFCMKSVKKEFG

-546 LTVVTETY
+546 LAVVTETF

-565 EAAQLAVESLDG
+565 EAAQLAVESLNG

-589 PVSAAMLDCDV
+589 PVTAAMLDCNV

-653 RKCCFLKFQ
+653 RNCCFLKFQ
-662 KSESAV
+662 KTQSAV
-668 DALELIKRWTVK
+668 DALEAINGWTMK

-690 ASGHLWRWI
+690 APGHLWRWI
-699 WQMNHSKGKQGG
+699 WQMNHSNGKQGKH
-711 CILHKKMEQLS
+711 IFYEKMEQLS
-722 VSEQDLRKK
+722 DSEQDLRKK
-731 VKKLDH
+731 VKKLDN

-745 LQDNTLCVVLFP
+745 LQSNTLCVVLFP
-757 GVNSM
+757 GVNSTN
-762 HGSQSGLG
+762 GSQSGLG
-770 LMGIKADGG
+770 LMGIKDDEG

>member
-1 MARAACVNGYKRR
+1 
-14 AGTAEKAGGWQ
+14 Q
-25 AARKRRKA
+25 
-33 EESGSGSSSSS
+33 
-44 CGPEE
+44 E
-49 KSSHLSAALFG
+49 KSSRLSAALFG
-60 EDCEISR
+60 EDCEISHD
-67 EQLYELLKFAAL
+67 QLYELLKYAAL
-79 GKGHN
+79 GKCHN
-84 ATQPSWCHIY
+84 AAQPSWCRIY

-129 RHKFILKP
+129 QHRFTLTP
-137 STNFLASLYGEGA
+137 SANFLASLYGEGA
-150 NPKPQ
+150 NLEPQNTARGLPSPSSDCIPK
-155 EAAQGL
+155 
-161 TSTSSEC
+161 
-168 TPESSDLPCDPIIQ
+168 SSDLQRDPIIR
-182 KYGEKKQGLTSYML
+182 KYGEKKQGLTSYTL
-196 TLEEQKKNG
+196 TLEEQEKND
-205 YPIKGSPGCKGYV
+205 YPIKGSPRCKGYV
-218 DTECHQQ
+218 HTECDQQ

-248 TRVSLVDAQGQCLLN
+248 TRVSLVDAQGRCLLN
-263 ELVRPESTVVN
+263 ELVKPESTVVN
-274 YCTRFSGV
+274 YRTRFSGI
-282 TKKMLLPVR
+282 TKKMLLPVK
-291 TRLPD
+291 TKLSD
-296 IQTKLKKMLPH
+296 IQTRLKQMLPH
-307 DAVLVGHSLNAD
+307 DAVLVGHSLNSD

-353 VLGKEIQSEQKVGHD
+353 VLGKEIQCEQKLGHD

-385 QGPAKVAELNLEM
+385 RGPAKVAELNLEM
-398 LLMTEKQAEASQKK
+398 LLTAEKLAEVSRNK
-412 AAFQPRRWRV
+412 AALQPQGCRV
-422 QKQLKQPPH
+422 QKQLNAAPH
-431 LPKPCFLD
+431 LSKPCFLD
-439 CLQVAGQ
+439 CLQVTGQ
-446 KPLLLGKQERESP
+446 KPLLLGRHELDSS
-459 GLCQSNPS
+459 GLCQSNLS

-484 SFSIIQFSLDPEYIA
+484 TFSIIQFSLGPEYIA
-499 SPLVAELCEK
+499 SHLLAGLCEK

-524 FEEGFCLKSVKKEFG
+524 FEESFCLKSVKKEFG

-546 LTVVTETY
+546 LTVVTETF

-565 EAAQLAVESLDG
+565 EGAQLAVESLNG
-577 AEVAGSCIKVQR
+577 TEVAGSCIKVQR
-589 PVSAAMLDCDV
+589 PVTAAMLDCDV

-653 RKCCFLKFQ
+653 RNCCFLKFQ
-662 KSESAV
+662 KSQSAA
-668 DALELIKRWTVK
+668 DALEVINGWTVK

-699 WQMNHSKGKQGG
+699 WQMNHSKRKEGG
-711 CILHKKMEQLS
+711 NILYEKMQQLS
-722 VSEQDLRKK
+722 ASEQDLRKK
-731 VKKLDH
+731 VKQLDH
-737 HIKKLYRS
+737 HIKKLYRN
-745 LQDNTLCVVLFP
+745 LQNNTLCIVLFP

-762 HGSQSGLG
+762 HGAEPGLG
-770 LMGIKADGG
+770 LMAIKEDGG
-779 RSAC
+779 RRAC